1 MLLNNPENAPPVSYE
16 YCASRKGNK
25 EKKEITET
33 YIVERK
39 H

>member
-1 MLLNNPENAPPVSYE
+1 MLLNNPENAPPVCYE
-16 YCASRKGNK
+16 YCASRKGDH

-33 YIVERK
+33 YRVERR